1 MKFLKELY
9 GAGILF
15 FYYIKYF
22 VLIGY
27 PVLLYGLDY
36 KPSTYMDILWVYCL
50 ALMTKDII
58 FKFVLKK
65 SYCDRNSCRS
75 IDPNTEIDIHDCAP
89 SSHPRAS
96 CKTIAEPTRATQI

>member
-27 PVLLYGLDY
+27 PFLIFGLDY
-36 KPSTYMDILWVYCL
+36 TPTLLMDILWIYCL
-50 ALMTKDII
+50 ALMTKDLL
-58 FKFVLKK
+58 FRFVLKK
-65 SYCDRNSCRS
+65 SYCNNSVCSNRTK
-75 IDPNTEIDIHDCAP
+75 DTH
-89 SSHPRAS
+89 
-96 CKTIAEPTRATQI
+96 T